1 MALCRRVSFSKMSEY
16 GRFVSTN
23 TFFSETVS
31 LNDYLNTLDL
41 HKSLFQELQLEK
53 EEYHDAADFI
63 FESFS
68 GSYTFGPSE
77 LEDLRTYGHLEDVS
91 IGEKEYQAFKELY
104 ITLTVDQAVGIDY
117 RIPSPAYENR
127 C

>member
-1 MALCRRVSFSKMSEY
+1 MSEY

-31 LNDYLNTLDL
+31 LNDYLNTIDL

-53 EEYHDAADFI
+53 EEYHDAVDFI

-91 IGEKEYQAFKELY
+91 IDEKEYQAFKELY
-104 ITLTVDQAVGIDY
+104 ITLTVDQAIGIDY
-117 RIPSPAYENR
+117 RIPSPGYENR
-127 C
+127 CKFFFLF